1 MQSEL
6 REELDIRKRVSEAI
20 LKHKSRIHKPENWSS
35 LSYTVMTSG
44 LLHTSSSFMADVGA
58 GPGFRALTTPSSLSY
73 DLACGLAP
81 SSAGLPS
88 GEHQTSVSAPSS
100 PFSFWRIYSTPSLWS
115 LCLSFMAFFVFEG
128 TALLHLLPLV
138 RHIKITPH
146 SYVFTVLYRYLNF
159 KQVYDVIDTLFH
171 IFGKSTPNIDYVFER
186 WAIFLQITSKYLYLT
201 PEPIGRF

>member
-1 MQSEL
+1 
-6 REELDIRKRVSEAI
+6 
-20 LKHKSRIHKPENWSS
+20 
-35 LSYTVMTSG
+35 MTWPV
-44 LLHTSSSFMADVGA
+44 AWPPAV
-58 GPGFRALTTPSSLSY
+58 
-73 DLACGLAP
+73 LACPLGSTRPLSLLLPPLFPFGEFIQHHPYDPYVYP
-81 SSAGLPS
+81 SWL
-88 GEHQTSVSAPSS
+88 
-100 PFSFWRIYSTPSLWS
+100 
-115 LCLSFMAFFVFEG
+115 FFVFEG

-186 WAIFLQITSKYLYLT
+186 WAIFLQITSKYLCLT